1 MKVSCQCTN
10 ANVSWKPTQKTKTNK
25 REKKANNWI
34 FLCFVYENGVI
45 LFKEKGAF
53 VSKKKLNRHLQQR
66 GSKMKHW
73 FFRTNFHV
81 LSRYRIG
88 KMTMLFLC
96 LKRKVQKKSVGACTV
111 CAIWGRSK
119 FSSFSQPRK
128 RWFGPILFS
137 RKHRTPN
144 ASFPPTM
151 TRRCAQLSWCFLK
164 RKKSVQSQQQ
174 QWRKR
179 DEPLLQVITNPSYK

>member
-1 MKVSCQCTN
+1 
-10 ANVSWKPTQKTKTNK
+10 
-25 REKKANNWI
+25 
-34 FLCFVYENGVI
+34 
-45 LFKEKGAF
+45 
-53 VSKKKLNRHLQQR
+53 
-66 GSKMKHW
+66 MKHW

-179 DEPLLQVITNPSYK
+179 DESLLQVILLRIGECINAKYCHRAASARQSQAKSHSATHR